1 METNS
6 VDSRI
11 SATMILNRMKKWLI
25 ILLLPLL
32 AMQDIPTER
41 RVMRKHDNGKEHVV
55 LYFDKETDDLL
66 KEEVFFPSGKL
77 QWSGRYKHNVEH
89 GTWMFYYPS
98 GTLKTQETYAN
109 GKENGITTHYSESGK
124 KVKEEHWKSGKL
136 VKEVS
141 F

>member
-1 METNS
+1 M
-6 VDSRI
+6 DSRI
-11 SATMILNRMKKWLI
+11 SATMILNRMKKWLV

-55 LYFDKETDDLL
+55 LYFDKETGDLL

-77 QWSGRYKHNVEH
+77 QWSGRYKHNVEN
-89 GTWMFYYPS
+89 GTWMFYYPN

-109 GKENGITTHYSESGK
+109 GKENGITTQYSESGK
-124 KVKEEHWKSGKL
+124 KVKEEHWKHGKL